1 MQEFFEN
8 GCRFQKLLKYQGFF
22 VSQLL
27 TTLDGILFAID
38 AQETE
43 SVQNE
48 LKLLLQ
54 SLDDICS
61 PMPVLI
67 LCCVT
72 SDSNDIDLRIHS
84 ENLNLLKIK
93 RSWGLFKINISTM
106 EGMDSAL
113 TWILY
118 HNQKQKE
125 ENNSCTITSNSE
137 IF

>member
-1 MQEFFEN
+1 MLCMQEFFEN
-8 GCRFQKLLKYQGFF
+8 DCRFQKLLKHQGFF

-125 ENNSCTITSNSE
+125 ELRFHEKSANS
-137 IF
+137 